1 MSTITSLLSRRFIHT
16 PITLVAMH
24 AVMFMY
30 FVIFIGFIIFTN
42 FVVFTDFLILR
53 IYYQKNT
60 TDRNVSKPL
69 RTLYPSRD
77 IIGADIRSS
86 LMVERL
92 TRYRQSVFYYIH
104 YL

>member
-1 MSTITSLLSRRFIHT
+1 
-16 PITLVAMH
+16 
-24 AVMFMY
+24 MFMY
-30 FVIFIGFIIFTN
+30 FVIFPDFIIFTR
-42 FVVFTDFLILR
+42 FFTDFVVLR

-77 IIGADIRSS
+77 IIGTDIRSS

-92 TRYRQSVFYYIH
+92 TRYRQSACYYIH